1 MLLKALIAT
10 LVVSSSALALTATA
24 NAAPAVHIAA
34 ARVAPVH
41 NVAVRPAPR
50 PIVERGHG
58 PVVRNNDNRGAYVRG
73 EVRGEQIQRG
83 EVHAADQRAELRG
96 ERIER
101 DRLEQLRLDH
111 DRFYVGGRFTR
122 PWISLAAPAP
132 LYDGQLAVAI
142 APEYST
148 VSTIELAA
156 NGGATYVQSVGI
168 QYADGHTQNVPVG
181 IELTSSYDLPL
192 DGSGVAP
199 TNVTVYGQSAYGAT
213 VAVTAL

>member
-1 MLLKALIAT
+1 MMIKALITTLILGSSTLAMAHPAPVHVEAT
-10 LVVSSSALALTATA
+10 
-24 NAAPAVHIAA
+24 H
-34 ARVAPVH
+34 VAPVH
-41 NVAVRPAPR
+41 NVAVRPTPIR

-73 EVRGEQIQRG
+73 EVRGEQIERG
-83 EVHAADQRAELRG
+83 EVRAAEQRAEVRG

-101 DRLEQLRLDH
+101 NRLEQVRLER

-122 PWISLAAPAP
+122 PWISLCAPAP
-132 LYDGQLAVAI
+132 IYGGQLAVAI

-156 NGGATYVQSVGI
+156 NGGATFVQSVGV
-168 QYADGHTQNVPVG
+168 QYADGHIQDVPVG
-181 IELTSSYDLPL
+181 IELTSTYDLPL

-199 TNVTVYGQSAYGAT
+199 TNVTVYGQSVYGAT